1 MVKHGKTMC
10 KIVHH
15 VTFLMWM
22 EKLTY
27 FLLLSLLA
35 FDVCCAN
42 NFQRQQLCWCV
53 IGVQKVDIW
62 DV

>member
-1 MVKHGKTMC
+1 MVKHGKSMY

-27 FLLLSLLA
+27 FFVIILACLSYMLCKQFSKVTTML
-35 FDVCCAN
+35 VCDWSS
-42 NFQRQQLCWCV
+42 R
-53 IGVQKVDIW
+53 G
-62 DV
+62 